1 MGYVKK
7 PLKLQFKMEV
17 YEETLPPHSMRPCAV
32 AVSAELVGISGLV
45 REPRNCKVVFTV
57 FGELIREVEAAAARH
72 HMLLMEST
80 GWRVVAVA
88 SVMSGST
95 PVDAFMFAKELLS
108 IASGLDAAGIDDAV
122 IGGDATSAAE
132 EGILLG
138 RKHDSSKEDVCR
150 IQFQV
155 GISSSPVVCG
165 DLGVLRP
172 QRVCV
177 GKCLYRSSE
186 LRSLAAPSSV
196 LVDEAAYSLVEGHFD
211 FHEHGMLCF
220 PDTSGDKGF
229 TEVKLG

>member
-1 MGYVKK
+1 M
-7 PLKLQFKMEV
+7 
-17 YEETLPPHSMRPCAV
+17 

-132 EGILLG
+132 EGLLIG
-138 RKHDSSKEDVCR
+138 DHVEY
-150 IQFQV
+150 QV

-211 FHEHGMLCF
+211 FHAHGMLSMLASE
-220 PDTSGDKGF
+220 SGTVENAF
-229 TEVKLG
+229 TEVSPKAGASDLSRTFILYLRGSSEGS